1 MIYVIEVSSCE
12 QCSSDGRGQTLP
24 SFSYMSI
31 ALLACS
37 VLRVLSAH
45 QNKHQDNTRYNGL
58 VKRQCIFNSIQF
70 SFIFRHT
77 YTLAMHNTEVQSK
90 ILDSKNNNN
99 NNIYIV
105 VTHENAHKVTTSS
118 VS

>member
-1 MIYVIEVSSCE
+1 MLSRFPVVNSAALMV
-12 QCSSDGRGQTLP
+12 DGQTLP

-58 VKRQCIFNSIQF
+58 VKRQCI
-70 SFIFRHT
+70 
-77 YTLAMHNTEVQSK
+77 
-90 ILDSKNNNN
+90 
-99 NNIYIV
+99 
-105 VTHENAHKVTTSS
+105 
-118 VS
+118 